1 MKILLVSDN
10 HGDAAILEKI
20 RASFGD
26 QVAAMFHCGDSNLE
40 STAPA
45 MKDFQAVI
53 GNTDW
58 GLNYPEVI
66 SQLID
71 GEQVVVTHGHLYDV
85 NQSLIGLLT
94 LARQKQASL
103 VAFGH
108 THQLGCELV
117 KDTLFI
123 NPGSISQPR
132 GQYAPLGGTFAIVDL
147 TPSAYAVQYYD
158 REMQPVKELAFNFKR
173 R

>member
-53 GNTDW
+53 GNTVW

-66 SQLID
+66 S
-71 GEQVVVTHGHLYDV
+71 
-85 NQSLIGLLT
+85 
-94 LARQKQASL
+94 
-103 VAFGH
+103 
-108 THQLGCELV
+108 
-117 KDTLFI
+117 
-123 NPGSISQPR
+123 
-132 GQYAPLGGTFAIVDL
+132 
-147 TPSAYAVQYYD
+147 
-158 REMQPVKELAFNFKR
+158 
-173 R
+173 